1 MATVSFANDI
11 QPIFTQFRGQMLWR
25 LDLTSYEQVKANAQ
39 LIYNRITSTDDP
51 MPAAPFDPLT
61 KEQIASFYA
70 WMNGGMLP

>member
-25 LDLTSYEQVKANAQ
+25 LDLTSYDQVKANAQ
-39 LIYNRITSTDDP
+39 LIYNRITSTTDP

-61 KEQIASFYA
+61 KEQIDTFNA